1 MKHCKKPLALLL
13 AAIML
18 LGVVSCG
25 KAETN
30 DKTDKDT
37 KTFHIVTVRLNDV
50 WPTDFLNKGIM
61 QQVADK
67 YGVKIKWDIY
77 TQNDWAEQKN
87 LMFATPEDL
96 PDAFLGSTCLTP
108 SDMIAYTDQFVELTD
123 YIAKDM
129 PNLSK
134 ILAEDAELKTTMT
147 SRDGKIYSLG
157 KKLPFRPAAAN
168 VPFIN
173 KTWLDRLGLKV
184 PNTYKELQAV
194 LKAFKNQDADG
205 DGDPNNE
212 IPYSYCGSLLM
223 DSRHILAPFGIV
235 TSRAGNYMSLDNN
248 GDPFYMP
255 ASDQYKQAV
264 AWMHDLYQSGVID
277 KEHFTQTDT
286 MFKSKLQAAGGSK
299 IGYAF
304 GWTSSVAGANAD
316 EFVPIPAVEG
326 PDGNRYVESDPSYLD
341 ISDRELVVTKQC
353 ANVDLLLQWADEFYT
368 DLVSLQTYYG
378 SIPDQVTDNGDGT
391 YSVIEA
397 TGDTSNDAVA
407 WSNSLRDYGPKY
419 MSEEFQKKVTL
430 PTSSGDGQKLA
441 EDVNS
446 QYAKAT
452 FPMVKL
458 TKEQYT
464 DLGMISSD
472 ITSYVESKYAQW
484 VVNGGVEKEWDGYI
498 AQLKEMGMDKMVSYY
513 LDAYDYYKST
523 SK

>member
-25 KAETN
+25 KAGTN

-50 WPTDFLNKGIM
+50 WPTDFLNEGIM

-134 ILAEDAELKTTMT
+134 ILAEDAELKSTMT

-194 LKAFKNQDADG
+194 LQAFKDQDADG
-205 DGDPNNE
+205 DGNPNNE

-248 GDPFYMP
+248 GNPFYMP
-255 ASDQYKQAV
+255 ASNQYKQAV

-277 KEHFTQTDT
+277 KEHFTQTET
-286 MFKSKLQAAGGSK
+286 MFKSKLQAAGGTK
-299 IGYAF
+299 IGYTF
-304 GWTSSVAGANAD
+304 GWTS
-316 EFVPIPAVEG
+316 
-326 PDGNRYVESDPSYLD
+326 
-341 ISDRELVVTKQC
+341 
-353 ANVDLLLQWADEFYT
+353 
-368 DLVSLQTYYG
+368 
-378 SIPDQVTDNGDGT
+378 
-391 YSVIEA
+391 
-397 TGDTSNDAVA
+397 SNDAVA

-472 ITSYVESKYAQW
+472 ITSYVESKYAHW
-484 VVNGGVEKEWDGYI
+484 VVDGGVEKEWDSYI

-523 SK
+523 NK